1 MLEKDIE
8 RKLIKP
14 IRSLG
19 GLCLKFVTPGFTGVP
34 DRIILLPGGMI
45 RFVETKQPGK
55 KERARQRLVHGLL
68 RKLGF
73 IVYSTVDSAEKIDR
87 IIADCTEAVNGKS
100 IHPLPLPAIRGEGDH

>member
-1 MLEKDIE
+1 MTMLEREIE
-8 RKLIKP
+8 SKLREPIKA
-14 IRSLG
+14 LG

-34 DRIILLPGGMI
+34 DRIILLPGGLI

-73 IVYSTVDSAEKIDR
+73 IVYSTVDSVEKINA
-87 IIADCTEAVNGKS
+87 IIEECREVVNGK
-100 IHPLPLPAIRGEGDH
+100 GV